1 MLSLFKRADVQRAG
15 VLDLQAV
22 MSLLRDLH
30 RSAVSGTPA
39 GAGLGA
45 VMGEGGPSSE
55 PSRTASSAAVSR
67 QQRSG
72 SELVSWQLSAGEER
86 LSSSIGDVRFLSSSS
101 RDMRFLSSSSGDQR
115 SSSELKVGDF
125 ADHLDDND
133 DDDDDDDDDDNG
145 SFIHQSRQSR
155 SAKEIASVIGQG
167 ILQRSLSVAP
177 ALNAASAQHGAQLG
191 VQQAKHAA
199 QPQQAASGVA
209 SSAAA
214 PAAAAAP
221 PPSKSARSSSI
232 HSSSIHSSSIETT
245 SSIEEHLVHAA
256 QSSMASRD
264 ELFFLPKE
272 ELKLIFE
279 TFISFD
285 REMEGLLDEVSFVR
299 LWPALRARAREGV
312 HSVNGRNHRFPI
324 ACILLPVVPAQSPDE
339 LKSLFRLA
347 DETEG
352 VGGNTAGV
360 GKLDV
365 NEVVCAMIDA
375 AEKVFAT
382 KALSVVQETQ
392 VGASPAGEGI
402 PGGVKEA
409 PWMASEYRGRPLM
422 TSDDL

>member
-30 RSAVSGTPA
+30 RSAVSGTTA

-72 SELVSWQLSAGEER
+72 SELVSWQDSAGEER

-101 RDMRFLSSSSGDQR
+101 GDVRFLSSSSGDMRFLSSSSGDQR

-145 SFIHQSRQSR
+145 SFIRQSRQSR

-177 ALNAASAQHGAQLG
+177 ALNAASAQHGAQHG

-232 HSSSIHSSSIETT
+232 HSSSIHSSSIHSSSIETT

-264 ELFFLPKE
+264 ELFFIPKE

-312 HSVNGRNHRFPI
+312 HTVNGRNHRFPI
-324 ACILLPVVPAQSPDE
+324 ACILLPVVPALSPDE

-392 VGASPAGEGI
+392 VGASPA
-402 PGGVKEA
+402 A
-409 PWMASEYRGRPLM
+409 
-422 TSDDL
+422 

>member
-1 MLSLFKRADVQRAG
+1 VLSLFKRADVQRAG

-30 RSAVSGTPA
+30 RNAVLGTPA
-39 GAGLGA
+39 GAGMGA
-45 VMGEGGPSSE
+45 VMGEGGLISE

-72 SELVSWQLSAGEER
+72 SELVSWQDSAGEER
-86 LSSSIGDVRFLSSSS
+86 SSSCSGDARFLSSSIGDA
-101 RDMRFLSSSSGDQR
+101 RFLSSSSGDPR

-133 DDDDDDDDDDNG
+133 DDDDDDDDDNG
-145 SFIHQSRQSR
+145 SFIRQSRQSR

-264 ELFFLPKE
+264 ELFFIPKE

-347 DETEG
+347 DKTEG

>member
-1 MLSLFKRADVQRAG
+1 VLSLFKRADVQRAG

-232 HSSSIHSSSIETT
+232 HSSSIHSSSIHSSSIETT

-392 VGASPAGEGI
+392 VGASPA
-402 PGGVKEA
+402 A
-409 PWMASEYRGRPLM
+409 
-422 TSDDL
+422 

>member
-72 SELVSWQLSAGEER
+72 SELVSWQDSAGEER

-101 RDMRFLSSSSGDQR
+101 GDVRFLSSSSGDVRFLSSSSGDMRFLSSSSGDQR

-133 DDDDDDDDDDNG
+133 DDDDDDDDDNG
-145 SFIHQSRQSR
+145 SFIRQSRQSR

-177 ALNAASAQHGAQLG
+177 ALNAASAQHGAQHG

-232 HSSSIHSSSIETT
+232 HSSSIHSSSIHSSSIETT

-264 ELFFLPKE
+264 ELFFIPKE

-312 HSVNGRNHRFPI
+312 HTVNGRNHRFPI
-324 ACILLPVVPAQSPDE
+324 ACILLPVVPALSPDE

-392 VGASPAGEGI
+392 VGASPA
-402 PGGVKEA
+402 A
-409 PWMASEYRGRPLM
+409 
-422 TSDDL
+422 

>member
-1 MLSLFKRADVQRAG
+1 VLSLFKRADVQRAG

-72 SELVSWQLSAGEER
+72 SELVSWQDSAGEER

-101 RDMRFLSSSSGDQR
+101 GDMRFLSSSIGDPR
-115 SSSELKVGDF
+115 SSIELKVGDF
-125 ADHLDDND
+125 ADHLDDDND
-133 DDDDDDDDDDNG
+133 NDDDDDDDDDDNG
-145 SFIHQSRQSR
+145 SFIRQSRQSR

-177 ALNAASAQHGAQLG
+177 ALNAASAQHGAQHG

-339 LKSLFRLA
+339 LKSLFRSA

-392 VGASPAGEGI
+392 VGASQA
-402 PGGVKEA
+402 A
-409 PWMASEYRGRPLM
+409 
-422 TSDDL
+422 

>member
-1 MLSLFKRADVQRAG
+1 VRF
-15 VLDLQAV
+15 
-22 MSLLRDLH
+22 
-30 RSAVSGTPA
+30 
-39 GAGLGA
+39 
-45 VMGEGGPSSE
+45 
-55 PSRTASSAAVSR
+55 
-67 QQRSG
+67 
-72 SELVSWQLSAGEER
+72 
-86 LSSSIGDVRFLSSSS
+86 LSSSSGDVRFLSSSS
-101 RDMRFLSSSSGDQR
+101 GDPR
-115 SSSELKVGDF
+115 SSIELKVGDF
-125 ADHLDDND
+125 ADHQDDN

-145 SFIHQSRQSR
+145 SFIRQSRQSR

-177 ALNAASAQHGAQLG
+177 ALNAASAQHGAQHG

-232 HSSSIHSSSIETT
+232 HSSSIHSSSIHSSSIHSSSIETT

-256 QSSMASRD
+256 QSSMALRD

-312 HSVNGRNHRFPI
+312 HTVNGRNHRFPI
-324 ACILLPVVPAQSPDE
+324 ACILLPVVPAQSTDE

-392 VGASPAGEGI
+392 VGACPA
-402 PGGVKEA
+402 A
-409 PWMASEYRGRPLM
+409 
-422 TSDDL
+422 

>member
-39 GAGLGA
+39 GAGMGA

-72 SELVSWQLSAGEER
+72 SELVSWQDSAGEER

-101 RDMRFLSSSSGDQR
+101 GDVRFLSSSSGDMRFLSSSSGDQR

-133 DDDDDDDDDDNG
+133 DDDDDDDDDNG
-145 SFIHQSRQSR
+145 SFIRQSRQSR

-177 ALNAASAQHGAQLG
+177 ALNAASAQHGAQHG

-232 HSSSIHSSSIETT
+232 HSSSIHSSSIHSSSIETT

-264 ELFFLPKE
+264 ELFFIPKE

-312 HSVNGRNHRFPI
+312 HTVNGRNHRFPI
-324 ACILLPVVPAQSPDE
+324 ACILLPVVPALSPDE

-392 VGASPAGEGI
+392 VGASPA
-402 PGGVKEA
+402 A
-409 PWMASEYRGRPLM
+409 
-422 TSDDL
+422 

>member
-1 MLSLFKRADVQRAG
+1 VLSLFKRADVQRAG

-72 SELVSWQLSAGEER
+72 SELVSWQRSAGEER

-101 RDMRFLSSSSGDQR
+101 GDMRFLSSSSGDQR

-145 SFIHQSRQSR
+145 SFIRQSRQSR

-177 ALNAASAQHGAQLG
+177 ALNAASAQHGAQHG

-221 PPSKSARSSSI
+221 PPSKSARSSSIHSSSI

-312 HSVNGRNHRFPI
+312 HTVNGRNHRFPI
-324 ACILLPVVPAQSPDE
+324 ACILLPVVPALSPDE

-392 VGASPAGEGI
+392 VGASPA
-402 PGGVKEA
+402 A
-409 PWMASEYRGRPLM
+409 
-422 TSDDL
+422 

>member
-232 HSSSIHSSSIETT
+232 HSSSIHSSSIHSSSIETT

-392 VGASPAGEGI
+392 VGASPA
-402 PGGVKEA
+402 A
-409 PWMASEYRGRPLM
+409 
-422 TSDDL
+422 

>member
-1 MLSLFKRADVQRAG
+1 VLSLFKRADVQRAG

-30 RSAVSGTPA
+30 RSAVSVTTA

-72 SELVSWQLSAGEER
+72 SELVSWQRSAGEER

-101 RDMRFLSSSSGDQR
+101 GDMRFLSSSSGGQR

-133 DDDDDDDDDDNG
+133 DDDDDDDDDNG
-145 SFIHQSRQSR
+145 SFIRQSRQSR

-177 ALNAASAQHGAQLG
+177 ALNAASAQHGAQHG

-221 PPSKSARSSSI
+221 PPSKSARSSSIHSSSI

-312 HSVNGRNHRFPI
+312 HTVNGRNHRFPI
-324 ACILLPVVPAQSPDE
+324 ACILLPVVPALSPDE

-392 VGASPAGEGI
+392 VGASPA
-402 PGGVKEA
+402 A
-409 PWMASEYRGRPLM
+409 
-422 TSDDL
+422 

>member
-1 MLSLFKRADVQRAG
+1 VLSLFKRADVQRAG

-101 RDMRFLSSSSGDQR
+101 GDMRFLSSSSGDQR

-145 SFIHQSRQSR
+145 SFIRQSRQSR

-177 ALNAASAQHGAQLG
+177 ALNAASAQHGAQHG

-232 HSSSIHSSSIETT
+232 HSSSIHSSSIHSSSIETT

-264 ELFFLPKE
+264 ELFFIPKE

-312 HSVNGRNHRFPI
+312 HTVNGRNHRFPI
-324 ACILLPVVPAQSPDE
+324 ACILLPVVPALSPDE

-392 VGASPAGEGI
+392 VGASPA
-402 PGGVKEA
+402 A
-409 PWMASEYRGRPLM
+409 
-422 TSDDL
+422 

>member
-72 SELVSWQLSAGEER
+72 SELVSWQDSAGEER

-101 RDMRFLSSSSGDQR
+101 GDMRFLSSSIGDPR
-115 SSSELKVGDF
+115 SSIELKVGDF
-125 ADHLDDND
+125 ADHLDDDND
-133 DDDDDDDDDDNG
+133 NDDDDDDDDDDNG
-145 SFIHQSRQSR
+145 SFIRQSRQSR

-177 ALNAASAQHGAQLG
+177 ALNAASAQHGAQHG

-339 LKSLFRLA
+339 LKSLFRSA

-392 VGASPAGEGI
+392 VGASQA
-402 PGGVKEA
+402 A
-409 PWMASEYRGRPLM
+409 
-422 TSDDL
+422 

>member
-101 RDMRFLSSSSGDQR
+101 GDMRFLSSSSGDQR

-145 SFIHQSRQSR
+145 SFIRQSRQSR

-177 ALNAASAQHGAQLG
+177 ALNAASAQHGAQHG

-232 HSSSIHSSSIETT
+232 HSSSIHSSSIHSSSIETT

-264 ELFFLPKE
+264 ELFFIPKE

-312 HSVNGRNHRFPI
+312 HTVNGRNHRFPI
-324 ACILLPVVPAQSPDE
+324 ACILLPVVPALSPDE

-392 VGASPAGEGI
+392 VGASPA
-402 PGGVKEA
+402 A
-409 PWMASEYRGRPLM
+409 
-422 TSDDL
+422 

>member
-30 RSAVSGTPA
+30 RNAVLGTPA

-45 VMGEGGPSSE
+45 VMGEGGLSSE
-55 PSRTASSAAVSR
+55 PSRTASSSAVSR

-72 SELVSWQLSAGEER
+72 SELVSWQDSAGEAR
-86 LSSSIGDVRFLSSSS
+86 SSSSIGDPRFLSSCSGDPRFLSSSSGDVRFLSSSS
-101 RDMRFLSSSSGDQR
+101 GDPR
-115 SSSELKVGDF
+115 SSIELKVGDF

-145 SFIHQSRQSR
+145 SFIRQSRQSR

-177 ALNAASAQHGAQLG
+177 ALNAASAQHGAQHG

-256 QSSMASRD
+256 QSSMALRD

-312 HSVNGRNHRFPI
+312 HTVNGRNHRFPI

-392 VGASPAGEGI
+392 VGACPA
-402 PGGVKEA
+402 A
-409 PWMASEYRGRPLM
+409 
-422 TSDDL
+422 

>member
-72 SELVSWQLSAGEER
+72 SELVSWQDSAGAER
-86 LSSSIGDVRFLSSSS
+86 SSSCIGDA
-101 RDMRFLSSSSGDQR
+101 RFLSSSSGDPR

-145 SFIHQSRQSR
+145 SFIRQSRQSR

-177 ALNAASAQHGAQLG
+177 ALNAASAQHGAQHG

-232 HSSSIHSSSIETT
+232 HSSSIHSSSIHSSSIETT

-256 QSSMASRD
+256 QSSMALRD

-324 ACILLPVVPAQSPDE
+324 ACILLPVVPALSPDE

-392 VGASPAGEGI
+392 VGASPA
-402 PGGVKEA
+402 A
-409 PWMASEYRGRPLM
+409 
-422 TSDDL
+422 

>member
-72 SELVSWQLSAGEER
+72 SELVSWQDSAGEER

-101 RDMRFLSSSSGDQR
+101 GDVRFLSSSSGDMRFLSSSSGDQR

-133 DDDDDDDDDDNG
+133 DDDDDDDDDNG
-145 SFIHQSRQSR
+145 SFIRQSRQSR

-177 ALNAASAQHGAQLG
+177 ALNAASAQHGAQHG

-264 ELFFLPKE
+264 ELFFIPKE

-312 HSVNGRNHRFPI
+312 HTVNGRNHRFPI
-324 ACILLPVVPAQSPDE
+324 ACILLPVVPALSPDE

-392 VGASPAGEGI
+392 VGASPA
-402 PGGVKEA
+402 A
-409 PWMASEYRGRPLM
+409 
-422 TSDDL
+422 

>member
-1 MLSLFKRADVQRAG
+1 VLSLFKRADVQRAG

-39 GAGLGA
+39 GAGMGA

-72 SELVSWQLSAGEER
+72 SELVSWQRSAGEER
-86 LSSSIGDVRFLSSSS
+86 LSSSIGDVRLLSSSS
-101 RDMRFLSSSSGDQR
+101 GDMRFLSSSIGDPR
-115 SSSELKVGDF
+115 SSIELKVGDF
-125 ADHLDDND
+125 ADHLDDDND
-133 DDDDDDDDDDNG
+133 NDDDDDDDDDDNG
-145 SFIHQSRQSR
+145 SFIRQSRQSR

-177 ALNAASAQHGAQLG
+177 ALNAASAQHGAQHG

-232 HSSSIHSSSIETT
+232 HSSSIHSSSIHSSSIETT

-264 ELFFLPKE
+264 ELFFIPKE

-312 HSVNGRNHRFPI
+312 HTVNGRNHRFPI
-324 ACILLPVVPAQSPDE
+324 ACILLPVVPALSPDE

-392 VGASPAGEGI
+392 VGASPA
-402 PGGVKEA
+402 A
-409 PWMASEYRGRPLM
+409 
-422 TSDDL
+422 

>member
-72 SELVSWQLSAGEER
+72 SELVSWQRSAGEER

-101 RDMRFLSSSSGDQR
+101 GDMRFLSSSSGDQR

-145 SFIHQSRQSR
+145 SFIRQSRQSR

-177 ALNAASAQHGAQLG
+177 ALNAASAQHGAQHG

-221 PPSKSARSSSI
+221 PPSKSARSSSIHSSSI

-312 HSVNGRNHRFPI
+312 HTVNGRNHRFPI
-324 ACILLPVVPAQSPDE
+324 ACILLPVVPALSPDE

-392 VGASPAGEGI
+392 VGASPA
-402 PGGVKEA
+402 A
-409 PWMASEYRGRPLM
+409 
-422 TSDDL
+422 

>member
-1 MLSLFKRADVQRAG
+1 
-15 VLDLQAV
+15 
-22 MSLLRDLH
+22 
-30 RSAVSGTPA
+30 
-39 GAGLGA
+39 
-45 VMGEGGPSSE
+45 
-55 PSRTASSAAVSR
+55 
-67 QQRSG
+67 
-72 SELVSWQLSAGEER
+72 
-86 LSSSIGDVRFLSSSS
+86 
-101 RDMRFLSSSSGDQR
+101 MRFLSSSSGDQR

-133 DDDDDDDDDDNG
+133 DDDDDDDDDNG
-145 SFIHQSRQSR
+145 SFIRQSRQSR

-177 ALNAASAQHGAQLG
+177 ALNAASAQHGAQHG

-232 HSSSIHSSSIETT
+232 HSSSIHSSSIHSSSIETT

-264 ELFFLPKE
+264 ELFFIPKE

-312 HSVNGRNHRFPI
+312 HTVNGRNHRFPI
-324 ACILLPVVPAQSPDE
+324 ACILLPVVPALSPDE

-392 VGASPAGEGI
+392 VGASPA
-402 PGGVKEA
+402 A
-409 PWMASEYRGRPLM
+409 
-422 TSDDL
+422 

>member
-1 MLSLFKRADVQRAG
+1 VLSLFKRADVQRAG

-72 SELVSWQLSAGEER
+72 SELVSWQDSAGEER

-101 RDMRFLSSSSGDQR
+101 GDVRFLSSSSGDVRFLSSSSGDMRFLSSSSGDQR

-133 DDDDDDDDDDNG
+133 DDDDDDDDDNG
-145 SFIHQSRQSR
+145 SFIRQSRQSR

-177 ALNAASAQHGAQLG
+177 ALNAASAQHGAQHG

-232 HSSSIHSSSIETT
+232 HSSSIHSSSIHSSSIETT

-256 QSSMASRD
+256 QSSMALRD

-392 VGASPAGEGI
+392 VGASPA
-402 PGGVKEA
+402 A
-409 PWMASEYRGRPLM
+409 
-422 TSDDL
+422 

>member
-30 RSAVSGTPA
+30 RSAVLGTTA
-39 GAGLGA
+39 GAGMGA

-72 SELVSWQLSAGEER
+72 SELVSWQRSAGEER

-101 RDMRFLSSSSGDQR
+101 GDMRFLSSSIGDPR
-115 SSSELKVGDF
+115 SSIELKVGDF
-125 ADHLDDND
+125 ADHLDDDND
-133 DDDDDDDDDDNG
+133 NDDDDDDDDDDNG
-145 SFIHQSRQSR
+145 SFIRQSRQSR

-177 ALNAASAQHGAQLG
+177 ALNAASAQHGAQHG

-221 PPSKSARSSSI
+221 PPSKSARSSSIHSSSI

-392 VGASPAGEGI
+392 VGASPA
-402 PGGVKEA
+402 A
-409 PWMASEYRGRPLM
+409 
-422 TSDDL
+422 